1 MHNTKPRNLF
11 PSVRSICSYYST
23 GKYLVNTASAL
34 IKLMSKN
41 NQLNQPGSLMY
52 AMCDQLI
59 LLLTECGKMEEL
71 QEIFISFFPWNRNN
85 CSLFESGVLNKLLT
99 IVIVIKHQGKYCKL
113 KYIQCVI
120 LLLLLNSP
128 DGCSCRLLANIPLQ
142 QWLNSLQIF
151 LFYFVSIQIKIQAT

>member
-23 GKYLVNTASAL
+23 GKYLVNTAGTL

-71 QEIFISFFPWNRNN
+71 QEAFISVFPWNRNN
-85 CSLFESGVLNKLLT
+85 CNLFESGVLNKLLT

-113 KYIQCVI
+113 KYISVLFCCCCSTVQMVAAVYCLLIFHCSSGLI
-120 LLLLLNSP
+120 LF
-128 DGCSCRLLANIPLQ
+128 RY
-142 QWLNSLQIF
+142 
-151 LFYFVSIQIKIQAT
+151 FYFIL